1 MDETKDRNDSTGNE
15 TEATIKKGE
24 LIHTLGSV
32 LREIV
37 RITLPTET
45 ECASIL
51 KRRRSMQNLVH
62 EIFVKLR

>member
-37 RITLPTET
+37 RITLPTEM
-45 ECASIL
+45 ECARIL

-62 EIFVKLR
+62 EIFVKLQ